1 LVSMRVD
8 LAAKRCRGAVLLG
21 YTRGRVVTDAPG
33 SSQSAS
39 WLEPSLAK
47 TIAARFI
54 SRGRWGALQNDTRL
68 PTNLLRS
75 FPNPLKP
82 LVRSDCSEHSYPRVR
97 GKHLALTGM
106 VSLEDR
112 VPRPAQ
118 IRVLEA
124 KPSGLTRDALV
135 LLRQGKGP

>member
-1 LVSMRVD
+1 MVMQIG
-8 LAAKRCRGAVLLG
+8 LAAKHCRGAVLLG
-21 YTRGRVVTDAPG
+21 DTRSRAVTGIA
-33 SSQSAS
+33 SSSLS
-39 WLEPSLAK
+39 TSGLEPSLAN
-47 TIAARFI
+47 TIATRFI
-54 SRGRWGALQNDTRL
+54 ARGRCGALQNDAGL
-68 PTNLLRS
+68 PTSLLRS

-82 LVRSDCSEHSYPRVR
+82 LVRSDCSQHSYPRVR

-124 KPSGLTRDALV
+124 RPNGQTWGRFGFCFQM
-135 LLRQGKGP
+135 R